1 MKFLFKKFFHEKEI
15 DYDFC
20 LNLNPKK
27 YSKYLMKIFE
37 KKMGYRFNLKKTETI
52 NEIIQ
57 YLKIYDNIPIKS
69 LLTDKTKSGD
79 YVYNL
84 LNNKKIIKEVYGIY
98 NSIDEVDFDKLPDK
112 FIIKIN
118 NSCFANIT
126 VLNKIKLTEKYKV
139 HIIDYYNYKQKKK
152 YAFINGFELQYQN
165 IPAKIIVERLYPKVE
180 EYQVLCT
187 DGKPIFIV
195 HTNENEGIYNYVF
208 NLDEKENIIEEVQ
221 IKNKLKEIIEYAK
234 ILSKNF
240 ILVRIDFMLVNKQ
253 YWFFQEFTFTPYS
266 GYAPYIPE
274 YTNEKY
280 ALPVLENM
288 KKIGK
293 QI

>member
-37 KKMGYRFNLKKTETI
+37 KKMGYRFNLKKPETI

-98 NSIDEVDFDKLPDK
+98 NSIDEVNFNKLPDK

-126 VLNKIKLTEKYKV
+126 VLNKIKLTEKYKL
-139 HIIDYYNYKQKKK
+139 HIIDYYNYKQKEK

-180 EYQVLCT
+180 EYQILCT
-187 DGKPIFIV
+187 FGHPVLIS
-195 HTNENEGIYNYVF
+195 
-208 NLDEKENIIEEVQ
+208 NLDKNNNLKIFHLNNSGNIIEDID
-221 IKNKLKEIIEYAK
+221 IKEKIKEIIEYAK
-234 ILSKNF
+234 VLSKDF

-274 YTNEKY
+274 YNDKKFSQ
-280 ALPVLENM
+280 PVLENM
-288 KKIGK
+288 WKIRK
-293 QI
+293 